1 MAEIIIFIF
10 SGIFIGIA
18 AGLFGLGGGL
28 VIVPV
33 VTYCLV
39 YFSNTPF
46 DQAII
51 IGISTSL
58 ASMVITGAMA
68 AYAHS
73 KNNNVDHRIIKRLF
87 PGLILGSI
95 AIGFFIKSFPGD
107 LLKYF
112 FIFYAFAIAYKLFK
126 HQEVLKKNTLPSR
139 LLSNVISFIFS
150 IISGIVGIGGATLFV
165 PFLIKNNIPPK
176 LAIGTSSVLGFF
188 IGLSASIAI
197 YVGYLYSGLNDQLT
211 FGFIYTPAILF
222 LTLPSLIFIKL
233 SAGWLLKLDDLLI
246 KRLFGLLLIII
257 GIMMLLN

>member
-73 KNNNVDHRIIKRLF
+73 KNNNVDHRIIKRFF

-150 IISGIVGIGGATLFV
+150 IISGIIGIGGATLFV

>member
-10 SGIFIGIA
+10 FFFFIGIA

-73 KNNNVDHRIIKRLF
+73 KNNNVDHRIIKRFF

-112 FIFYAFAIAYKLFK
+112 FIFYAFTIAYKLFK

-139 LLSNVISFIFS
+139 LLSNIISFIFS

>member
-10 SGIFIGIA
+10 SGVFIGIA

-28 VIVPV
+28 MIVPV

-51 IGISTSL
+51 IGVSTSL

-68 AYAHS
+68 AYAH
-73 KNNNVDHRIIKRLF
+73 NRNHNVDHAMVKRF
-87 PGLILGSI
+87 IPGLIIGSLT
-95 AIGFFIKSFPGD
+95 IGFFIKSIPGD

-112 FIFYAFAIAYKLFK
+112 FILYAFTIAYKLFK
-126 HQEVLKKNTLPSR
+126 HQEVLKKSTLPNR
-139 LLSNVISFIFS
+139 LLSNVISFVFS

-165 PFLIKNNIPPK
+165 PFLVKNNIPPK

-188 IGLSASIAI
+188 IGLGASVAI
-197 YVGYLYSGLNDQLT
+197 YLGYLYSGLSNSQT

-246 KRLFGLLLIII
+246 KRLFSLLLVVI

>member
-1 MAEIIIFIF
+1 MAEIIIFVF

-58 ASMVITGAMA
+58 ASIVITGAMA

-73 KNNNVDHRIIKRLF
+73 KNNNVDHRIIKIFF

-150 IISGIVGIGGATLFV
+150 IISGIIGIGGATLFV

>member
-1 MAEIIIFIF
+1 M
-10 SGIFIGIA
+10 
-18 AGLFGLGGGL
+18 
-28 VIVPV
+28 
-33 VTYCLV
+33 
-39 YFSNTPF
+39 
-46 DQAII
+46 
-51 IGISTSL
+51 
-58 ASMVITGAMA
+58 
-68 AYAHS
+68 
-73 KNNNVDHRIIKRLF
+73 
-87 PGLILGSI
+87 
-95 AIGFFIKSFPGD
+95 
-107 LLKYF
+107 
-112 FIFYAFAIAYKLFK
+112 
-126 HQEVLKKNTLPSR
+126 LKKNTLPSR

-188 IGLSASIAI
+188 IGLSASISI
-197 YVGYLYSGLNDQLT
+197 YVGYLYSGSSDQLT

>member
-73 KNNNVDHRIIKRLF
+73 KNNNVDHKIIKRFF

>member
-73 KNNNVDHRIIKRLF
+73 KNNNVDHRIIKRFF

-139 LLSNVISFIFS
+139 LLLNVISFIFS

>member
-73 KNNNVDHRIIKRLF
+73 KNNNVDHKIIKRF
-87 PGLILGSI
+87 IPGLILGSI

-246 KRLFGLLLIII
+246 KRLFGLLLTII

>member
-73 KNNNVDHRIIKRLF
+73 KNNNVDHRIIKIFF

-112 FIFYAFAIAYKLFK
+112 FIFYTFSIAYKLFK

>member
-73 KNNNVDHRIIKRLF
+73 KNNNVDHRIIKRFF

-112 FIFYAFAIAYKLFK
+112 FIFYTFAIAYKLFK

>member
-73 KNNNVDHRIIKRLF
+73 KNNNVDHRIIKRFF

-176 LAIGTSSVLGFF
+176 LAIGTSSILGFF

>member
-73 KNNNVDHRIIKRLF
+73 KNNNVDHRIIKRFF

-112 FIFYAFAIAYKLFK
+112 FIFYTFAIAYKLFK
-126 HQEVLKKNTLPSR
+126 YQEVLKKNTLPSR

>member
-10 SGIFIGIA
+10 SGIFIGMA

-73 KNNNVDHRIIKRLF
+73 RNNNVDHRIIKRFF

-126 HQEVLKKNTLPSR
+126 HQEVLNKNTLPSR

>member
-51 IGISTSL
+51 IGICTSL

-73 KNNNVDHRIIKRLF
+73 KNNNVDHRIIKRF
-87 PGLILGSI
+87 IPGLILGSL

-126 HQEVLKKNTLPSR
+126 HQKVLKKSTMPSR
-139 LLSNVISFIFS
+139 LLSNIISFVFS

-176 LAIGTSSVLGFF
+176 LAIGTSSLLGFF
-188 IGLSASIAI
+188 IGLSASITI
-197 YVGYLYSGLNDQLT
+197 YISYFYSGLSNQQT

>member
-73 KNNNVDHRIIKRLF
+73 KNNNVDHRIIKRFF

-246 KRLFGLLLIII
+246 KRLFGMLLMII

>member
-73 KNNNVDHRIIKRLF
+73 KNNNVDHRIIKRFF
-87 PGLILGSI
+87 PGLILGST

>member
-1 MAEIIIFIF
+1 MVEIIIFIF

-73 KNNNVDHRIIKRLF
+73 KNNNVNHRIIKRFF

>member
-73 KNNNVDHRIIKRLF
+73 KNNNVDHRIIKRFF

-112 FIFYAFAIAYKLFK
+112 FIFYAFAIAYKLLK

>member
-73 KNNNVDHRIIKRLF
+73 KNNNVNHRIIKRFF

>member
-1 MAEIIIFIF
+1 MVEIIIFIF

-73 KNNNVDHRIIKRLF
+73 KNNNVDHRIIKRFF

>member
-73 KNNNVDHRIIKRLF
+73 KNNNVDHRIIKRFF

-246 KRLFGLLLIII
+246 KRLFGLLLTII

>member
-73 KNNNVDHRIIKRLF
+73 KNNNVDHRIIKRFF
-87 PGLILGSI
+87 PGLVLGSI

>member
-1 MAEIIIFIF
+1 MAEFVIFIF

-73 KNNNVDHRIIKRLF
+73 KNNNVDHRIIKRFF

>member
-73 KNNNVDHRIIKRLF
+73 KNNNVDHRIIKRFF

-233 SAGWLLKLDDLLI
+233 SAGWLLKLEDLLI
-246 KRLFGLLLIII
+246 KRLFGLLLTII

>member
-73 KNNNVDHRIIKRLF
+73 KNNNVDHRIIKRFF

-112 FIFYAFAIAYKLFK
+112 FIVYAFAIAYKLFK

-222 LTLPSLIFIKL
+222 LTLPSIIFIKL

>member
-73 KNNNVDHRIIKRLF
+73 KNNNVDHRIIKRFF

-150 IISGIVGIGGATLFV
+150 IISGIIGIGGATLFV

-197 YVGYLYSGLNDQLT
+197 YVGYLYSELNDQLT

>member
-10 SGIFIGIA
+10 SGVFIGIA

-28 VIVPV
+28 MIVPV

-51 IGISTSL
+51 IGVSTSL
-58 ASMVITGAMA
+58 ASM
-68 AYAHS
+68 
-73 KNNNVDHRIIKRLF
+73 
-87 PGLILGSI
+87 
-95 AIGFFIKSFPGD
+95 
-107 LLKYF
+107 
-112 FIFYAFAIAYKLFK
+112 
-126 HQEVLKKNTLPSR
+126 
-139 LLSNVISFIFS
+139 
-150 IISGIVGIGGATLFV
+150 ATLFV
-165 PFLIKNNIPPK
+165 PFLVKNNIPPK

-197 YVGYLYSGLNDQLT
+197 YVGYLYSGLNNQQT

-246 KRLFGLLLIII
+246 KRLFSLLLVLI

>member
-10 SGIFIGIA
+10 SGVFIGIA

-28 VIVPV
+28 MIVPV

-51 IGISTSL
+51 IGVSTSL

-68 AYAHS
+68 AYAHNR
-73 KNNNVDHRIIKRLF
+73 NNNVDHALIKIF
-87 PGLILGSI
+87 IPGLIIGSLT
-95 AIGFFIKSFPGD
+95 IGFFIKSIPGD

-112 FIFYAFAIAYKLFK
+112 FIFYAFTIAYKLFK
-126 HQEVLKKNTLPSR
+126 QQEASKKSTLPNR
-139 LLSNVISFIFS
+139 LLSNVISFVFS

-197 YVGYLYSGLNDQLT
+197 YIGYLYSGLNNQDT
-211 FGFIYTPAILF
+211 FGFIYTPAILY

-246 KRLFGLLLIII
+246 KRLFSLLLVII

>member
-73 KNNNVDHRIIKRLF
+73 KNNNVDHRIIKRFF

-211 FGFIYTPAILF
+211 FGFIYTPAIIF

>member
-58 ASMVITGAMA
+58 ASIVITGAMA

-73 KNNNVDHRIIKRLF
+73 KNNNVDHSVIKRFF

>member
-58 ASMVITGAMA
+58 ASMVFTGAMA
-68 AYAHS
+68 AYEHS
-73 KNNNVDHRIIKRLF
+73 KNNNVDHRIIKRFF

>member
-1 MAEIIIFIF
+1 MVVIIMRKETGLVWMDTMMRTMNGWRMRVIMMKM
-10 SGIFIGIA
+10 GFIGNMQKYVEIYHLWFDYLL
-18 AGLFGLGGGL
+18 LFIVNILINISI
-28 VIVPV
+28 VIV
-33 VTYCLV
+33 
-39 YFSNTPF
+39 
-46 DQAII
+46 
-51 IGISTSL
+51 
-58 ASMVITGAMA
+58 
-68 AYAHS
+68 
-73 KNNNVDHRIIKRLF
+73 RINK
-87 PGLILGSI
+87 
-95 AIGFFIKSFPGD
+95 K
-107 LLKYF
+107 KYF